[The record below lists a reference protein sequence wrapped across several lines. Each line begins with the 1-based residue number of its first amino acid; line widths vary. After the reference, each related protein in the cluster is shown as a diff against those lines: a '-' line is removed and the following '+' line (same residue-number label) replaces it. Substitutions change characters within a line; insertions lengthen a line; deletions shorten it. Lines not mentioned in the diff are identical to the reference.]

1 MVSGMGTE
9 RTTMKL
15 LRLILACF
23 PKWAQKES
31 KLNFG
36 DLFWLGFC
44 VGTEIMKTKILRP
57 ILAWFP
63 NWAQKMSKSSS

>member
-31 KLNFG
+31 KLSFG
-36 DLFWLGFC
+36 NLFWLGFR
-44 VGTEIMKTKILRP
+44 VGTEIMKTKLLSLILTR
-57 ILAWFP
+57 FRE
-63 NWAQKMSKSSS
+63 WAQKPSNCSS

>member
-31 KLNFG
+31 KLSFG
-36 DLFWLGFC
+36 NLFWLGFR

-63 NWAQKMSKSSS
+63 NWAQKISKSSS